1 MTVAGK
7 AISIDEFLFT
17 AKKNGE
23 TDLSNKKSLESF
35 VELFKI
41 YKLKVADAEAEGLD
55 KTESFKEELD
65 KYKAQLTSDYL
76 SDRPAEEKVLSDE
89 YTRLNEVLDLTHIL
103 FFLPQET
110 VSKDTVAVYRQALAA
125 YQRIQ
130 KGEDIMAVGA
140 ELAKKDSAHVGYE
153 QVRSFFPM
161 RTVKAFE
168 DYVYQMPEGAVSM
181 PIRTKFGFHIVK
193 LNRRI
198 PNPGRRQVSHILI
211 PFVQDSI
218 TRTEEE
224 TYKLAEEVY
233 QLAVS
238 GKDFA
243 ELAKRYSSD
252 KGSAQKGGRLPVFGL
267 GEMVAE
273 FEQAAFAIKNPGDIS
288 KPVKTRFGY
297 HIIKLEKNLGVQPF
311 EEIKKSWYRQ
321 MSQGEWN
328 FALHKSFDDRMKKEY
343 KFVFHPEAYAELQAI
358 CNDYF
363 PTNPKF
369 FEQAKDLNKELMR
382 IDTISFAQN
391 EFAAYIQQYPFSV
404 KTYAGDFMQEVLD
417 LCIHDILT
425 NMERKNLTNKY
436 PEFKLLLNEYRDG
449 TLLFAISNQKI
460 WNKPAEEQAKLEED
474 WIKELKEKYPVEI
487 NWKALKKAA
496 KK

>member
-1 MTVAGK
+1 M
-7 AISIDEFLFT
+7 
-17 AKKNGE
+17 
-23 TDLSNKKSLESF
+23 
-35 VELFKI
+35 
-41 YKLKVADAEAEGLD
+41 
-55 KTESFKEELD
+55 
-65 KYKAQLTSDYL
+65 
-76 SDRPAEEKVLSDE
+76 
-89 YTRLNEVLDLTHIL
+89 
-103 FFLPQET
+103 
-110 VSKDTVAVYRQALAA
+110 
-125 YQRIQ
+125 
-130 KGEDIMAVGA
+130 
-140 ELAKKDSAHVGYE
+140 
-153 QVRSFFPM
+153 
-161 RTVKAFE
+161 
-168 DYVYQMPEGAVSM
+168 
-181 PIRTKFGFHIVK
+181 
-193 LNRRI
+193 
-198 PNPGRRQVSHILI
+198 
-211 PFVQDSI
+211 
-218 TRTEEE
+218 
-224 TYKLAEEVY
+224 
-233 QLAVS
+233 
-238 GKDFA
+238 
-243 ELAKRYSSD
+243 
-252 KGSAQKGGRLPVFGL
+252 
-267 GEMVAE
+267 
-273 FEQAAFAIKNPGDIS
+273 
-288 KPVKTRFGY
+288 
-297 HIIKLEKNLGVQPF
+297 GVQPF

-369 FEQAKDLNKELMR
+369 FEQAKDLDKELMR

-436 PEFKLLLNEYRDG
+436 PEFRLLLNEYRDG